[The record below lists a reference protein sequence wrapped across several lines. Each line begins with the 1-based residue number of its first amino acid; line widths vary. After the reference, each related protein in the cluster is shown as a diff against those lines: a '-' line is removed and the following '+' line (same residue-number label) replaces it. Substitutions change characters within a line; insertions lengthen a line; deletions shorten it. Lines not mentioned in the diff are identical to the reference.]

1 MSHTV
6 NFLVTLHKIMARI
19 TMPIR
24 AQLTVAPPWRA
35 GACRSASSVRGRQE
49 WSGRNHA
56 VPASDVT
63 SLDVPGDA
71 LARLYLMVVRGRR
84 VRRLRVQDGAET
96 GLAVS
101 ALLCGRAC

>member
-71 LARLYLMVVRGRR
+71 LARLYLMVVRGSARKAPSCTGQRR
-84 VRRLRVQDGAET
+84 DRPGCLGA
-96 GLAVS
+96 
-101 ALLCGRAC
+101 AL

>member
-1 MSHTV
+1 MS
-6 NFLVTLHKIMARI
+6 IMACFPVTHHEFMAHI
-19 TMPIR
+19 SPIR

-35 GACRSASSVRGRQE
+35 GACRSVSSVRGRQE

-56 VPASDVT
+56 VPTSDVT

-84 VRRLRVQDGAET
+84 VRRLRVQDSAGT